1 VKTYLDSL
9 EANAPDILKVCQD
22 AWAECEDDLDFKR
35 IPGEIFEQCR
45 ADSIDYAVMEKTSE
59 GVVIPLDAG
68 WNDLGAWSA
77 LWEQSE
83 GDEAGNVT
91 LGDVILDDVKNSY
104 IHAESRL
111 VSIIGMDDTV
121 VVETPDVVLVSDKN
135 RVQEVKNIVDTVKSS
150 GRQEADAHVRVY
162 RPWGSYESLAF
173 GMGFQVKRIIVKPGA
188 SLSLQLHHHRSEHWI
203 VVQGNALVVNGDEEI
218 NLQENQSTYIPAET
232 RHRLENKGDEELVLI
247 EVQCG
252 EYLGEDDI
260 VRFDDIYG
268 RTQT

>member
-1 VKTYLDSL
+1 
-9 EANAPDILKVCQD
+9 
-22 AWAECEDDLDFKR
+22 
-35 IPGEIFEQCR
+35 
-45 ADSIDYAVMEKTSE
+45 
-59 GVVIPLDAG
+59 
-68 WNDLGAWSA
+68 
-77 LWEQSE
+77 
-83 GDEAGNVT
+83 
-91 LGDVILDDVKNSY
+91 
-104 IHAESRL
+104 
-111 VSIIGMDDTV
+111 
-121 VVETPDVVLVSDKN
+121 VLVSDKN